1 MKNLFHI
8 QAFLIWAVLLV
19 IAILVVV
26 YILTHKGKD
35 LGEEKKPS
43 SLHKTERNNDIKH
56 ELEDSVEETLIHTEK
71 LDSDPLPKKAEP
83 EEHDKLE
90 LKFGDITVN
99 EDTVVPVVPAMPLPE
114 ELFSDPDEE
123 EVRESRK
130 TVIKSYRRRKE

>member
-8 QAFLIWAVLLV
+8 QAFLIWALLAV

-26 YILTHKGKD
+26 YILTRKGK
-35 LGEEKKPS
+35 GAVEEKKPS
-43 SLHKTERNNDIKH
+43 SLHKTERNKEVKH

-71 LDSDPLPKKAEP
+71 LDSDPLPKKP

-90 LKFGDITVN
+90 LKFGDITVD
-99 EDTVVPVVPAMPLPE
+99 EDTVTPVMPPVE
-114 ELFSDPDEE
+114 DLFSDPDEE

-130 TVIKSYRRRKE
+130 TVLKSYRRKE